1 MSAYSTILGYIQAA
15 LPQLNSRSA
24 AANYGKEAEA
34 IGQAIDNTLAEL
46 DNTKVIITGTIAAQN
61 YAHVGYYV
69 NAALAYQ
76 DGDDLSID
84 TNGNYY
90 YAVIDTTKQIISQ
103 AAFQVVTSGS
113 SSSLTLKVA
122 TTDPGTGLLI
132 ALTTDQLNA
141 FISYFLN
148 YEIPGL
154 PVSIISSNANSLA
167 FNAAINYDP
176 SYDLTTLQSNVNDAL
191 VTFRDSFPFNGHF
204 YNYYLES
211 YLVANVPGVKAVYLS
226 STTIADY
233 GGSPVGFSGN
243 TSLGA
248 GYFDYGTVNLTFNTI

>member
-1 MSAYSTILGYIQAA
+1 MSTFSTILGYIQAA
-15 LPQLNSRSA
+15 IPQLNSNSV

-46 DNTKVIITGTIAAQN
+46 ANTQNIITGIIAAQN

-69 NAALAYQ
+69 NAAKAYQ
-76 DGDDLSID
+76 EGDDLSID
-84 TNGNYY
+84 ANGNYY
-90 YAVIDTTKQIISQ
+90 YAIIDTTKKIINQ
-103 AAFQVVTSGS
+103 AAFEVVNNGTTA
-113 SSSLTLKVA
+113 SLTLKVA
-122 TTDPGTGLLI
+122 TFDTGTGLLI
-132 ALTTDQLNA
+132 ALTSGQLSA

-148 YEIPGL
+148 FEIPGL

-191 VTFRDSFPFNGHF
+191 VTFRDTFPFNGHF

-211 YLVANVPGVKAVYLS
+211 YLVANATGVKAVYLS

-233 GGSPVGFSGN
+233 GGSPVAFSGD
-243 TSLGA
+243 TSLDA
-248 GYFDYGTVNLTFNTI
+248 GYFDYGTVNLSFNTI